1 MKPDFF
7 ELNRDKL
14 RNKLKSGVLVLSGYH
29 SMQLSADMAA
39 PFEQEANFWYL
50 TGISEPDWWVIM
62 DMTTDSTWLVAPE
75 LSQSHL
81 VFDGSLAP
89 ESASAISGI
98 KKVISRREADEV
110 LRRLA
115 KTHSLAYT
123 IGKMPHSDLLGFQL
137 NSAGQDT
144 YTMLDRIFGSVQ
156 DCRKELAALRAIK
169 HVDEINLIKKA
180 INLTNEVFESVKQS
194 IDTYKFEYEIEAEFS
209 YQFRRAGASGHA
221 YAPIVAGGGNAC
233 TLHYG
238 ANSDKL
244 RRPSMVL
251 IDIGARLNG
260 YPADI
265 TRTYSIGSPTKRQLA
280 VHEAVQSAT
289 AEITSLLK
297 PGLGLQD
304 YSLMADQ
311 IMQRHLIELGLMK
324 GESDTDA
331 YRKYF
336 PHAISHGLGV
346 DVHDS
351 LGGHKY
357 FEPGM
362 VLTVE
367 PGIYIPE
374 ENLGVRIEN
383 NILITDKGHENLSR
397 SLSTSD
403 S

>member
-1 MKPDFF
+1 M
-7 ELNRDKL
+7 
-14 RNKLKSGVLVLSGYH
+14 LSGYH

-89 ESASAISGI
+89 ESASAMSGI

-137 NSAGQDT
+137 NSAGQDM

-156 DCRKELAALRAIK
+156 DCRKELAGLRAIK
-169 HVDEINLIKKA
+169 HVDEIALIKKA

-194 IDTYKFEYEIEAEFS
+194 IDTYKSEYEIEAEFS

-265 TRTYSIGSPTKRQLA
+265 TRTYSTGNPTKRQLA
-280 VHEAVQSAT
+280 VHGAVQSAT
-289 AEITSLLK
+289 IEITKLLK
-297 PGLGLQD
+297 PGLGLQE
-304 YSLMADQ
+304 YSQSVDQ

-324 GESDTDA
+324 NESDTEA

-351 LGGHKY
+351 LGGYKY
-357 FEPGM
+357 LEPGM

-374 ENLGVRIEN
+374 ENLGVRIED
-383 NILITDKGHENLSR
+383 NILITDKGHDNLSS
-397 SLSTSD
+397 SLSTNYR
-403 S
+403 

>member
-1 MKPDFF
+1 MKSDFF
-7 ELNRDKL
+7 ELNRQ
-14 RNKLKSGVLVLSGYH
+14 RISGQLKSGVLVLTGYH
-29 SMQLSADMAA
+29 SIQLSADMAA

-50 TGISEPDWWVIM
+50 TGITEPDWWVIM
-62 DMTTDSTWLVAPE
+62 DMTAGSSWLVAPD
-75 LSQSHL
+75 LSDSHL
-81 VFDGSLAP
+81 VFDGSLSP
-89 ESASAISGI
+89 EAASATSGI

-123 IGKMPHSDLLGFQL
+123 LGKIPHSDMLGFQL
-137 NSAGQDT
+137 NSAGQDM
-144 YTMLDRIFGSVQ
+144 YQMLDRIFGSVQ

-169 HVDEINLIKKA
+169 QVDEIGLIKQA
-180 INLTNEVFESVKQS
+180 ISLTSDVFQSVKQS
-194 IDTYKFEYEIEAEFS
+194 IDSYKYEYEIEAEFS

-221 YAPIVAGGGNAC
+221 YSPIVASGGNAC

-238 ANSDKL
+238 ANSAKL
-244 RRPSMVL
+244 RKPSMVL
-251 IDIGARLNG
+251 LDIGARLNG

-265 TRTYSIGSPTKRQLA
+265 TRTYSLGKSTKRQLE
-280 VHEAVQSAT
+280 VHGAVQAAT
-289 AEITSLLK
+289 AEIIGLLK
-297 PGLGLQD
+297 PGLGLQE
-304 YSLMADQ
+304 YSQAADQ

-324 GESDTDA
+324 GESDTEA

-351 LGGHKY
+351 LGGYKY

-374 ENLGVRIEN
+374 ENLGVRIED
-383 NILITDKGHENLSR
+383 NILITDKGHDNLSS
-397 SLSTSD
+397 SLSTNYR
-403 S
+403 